1 MGWRAEIL
9 VDENMM
15 AQGLIRDAR
24 DGLCGQPKRLPPK
37 PKYFYDAAGSA
48 LFERITQLP
57 EYYLTRAERALLAAH
72 GGEIMADLTPLELVE
87 LGAGSVVKVRSLLRA
102 APVGASVL
110 RYVPLDIDAGTI
122 AAAGRELESDYPDL
136 NVHGIVGDFQQH
148 LGHVP
153 GSVGRRLVVFFGS
166 TIGNLDPGPR
176 RQLLDGVRGLLSAED
191 RFLLGLD
198 LVKERRVLEAA
209 YDDRAGVTAAFNRNI
224 LRVVNRGLGG
234 DFVPEAFRHHARYDA
249 DASRIEMHLVPA
261 RRQTAYLR
269 DVDLTVEVAAGES
282 IWTESS
288 YKFTRETV
296 EAMLTASGL
305 GLDRWYSDRQFALVL
320 AAPRA

>member
-1 MGWRAEIL
+1 L

-37 PKYFYDAAGSA
+37 YFYDAAGAA

-72 GGEIMADLTPLELVE
+72 GREIMADLTPQELVE
-87 LGAGSVVKVRSLLRA
+87 LGAGSVAKVRRLLGA

-153 GSVGRRLVVFFGS
+153 GSFGRRLVVFFGS
-166 TIGNLDPGPR
+166 TIGNLDPEPR
-176 RQLLDGVRGLLSAED
+176 RQLLDGVRGLLSADD

-261 RRQTAYLR
+261 QHQTAYLR

-296 EAMLTASGL
+296 EAMLIASGL
-305 GLDRWYSDRQFALVL
+305 GLDRWYSDGQFSLAL
-320 AAPRA
+320 AAPRG

>member
-1 MGWRAEIL
+1 MGWRAEVL
-9 VDENMM
+9 VDETTM
-15 AQGLIRDAR
+15 AQGLIRDASN
-24 DGLCGQPKRLPPK
+24 GLRGRPKRLPPK
-37 PKYFYDAAGSA
+37 YFYDAVGSA

-72 GGEIMADLTPLELVE
+72 GGEIMADLTPQELVE
-87 LGAGSVVKVRSLLRA
+87 LGAGSVAKVRSLLRA
-102 APVGASVL
+102 APVGAAVL

-122 AAAGRELESDYPDL
+122 AATGRELEYPDL
-136 NVHGIVGDFQQH
+136 DVHGIVGDFQQH
-148 LGHVP
+148 LANVP

-166 TIGNLDPGPR
+166 TIGNLDPEPR
-176 RQLLDGVRGLLSAED
+176 RRLLDGVRGLLSAED

-198 LVKERRVLEAA
+198 LVKERRVLEAS
-209 YDDRAGVTAAFNRNI
+209 YDDRAGVTATFNRNI

-269 DVDLTVEVAAGES
+269 EVDLTVEVAAGES

-305 GLDRWYSDRQFALVL
+305 GLDRWYSDGPFALAV

>member
-1 MGWRAEIL
+1 MGWRAEVL
-9 VDENMM
+9 VDETTM
-15 AQGLIRDAR
+15 AQGLIRDASN
-24 DGLCGQPKRLPPK
+24 GLRGRPKRLPPK
-37 PKYFYDAAGSA
+37 YFYDATGSA

-72 GGEIMADLTPLELVE
+72 GGEIMADLTPQELVE
-87 LGAGSVVKVRSLLRA
+87 LGAGSVAKVRSLLRA
-102 APVGASVL
+102 APVGAAVL

-122 AAAGRELESDYPDL
+122 AAAGRELEYPDL
-136 NVHGIVGDFQQH
+136 DVHGIVGDFQQH
-148 LGHVP
+148 LANVP

-166 TIGNLDPGPR
+166 TIGNLDPEPR
-176 RQLLDGVRGLLSAED
+176 RRLLDGVRGLLSAED

-209 YDDRAGVTAAFNRNI
+209 YDDQAGVTAAFNRNI

-305 GLDRWYSDRQFALVL
+305 GLDRWYSDGQFALAV